1 MPAGVRYPTPPA
13 PGEPIRATLLREIID
28 CLKRITPLAGKNT
41 TVDYGH
47 YGARVNGTPA
57 GGSSAPPAAGNPLFA
72 IGTTDN
78 PDAGEPVDGGSDG
91 ETEPEKVK
99 GIVNCYYMRGGI
111 LDKAKDFKWNKEE
124 WKDVFLAFQIWT
136 SIEDMPTHE
145 DDEGEEVG
153 DYPKIEIF
161 GDLTE
166 LNAAQANS
174 NIYTY
179 PLYKLNE
186 DGGVELDLRSV
197 INIQL
202 FEPVIRPVR

>member
-13 PGEPIRATLLREIID
+13 PGEPIRATLLRDIID
-28 CLKRITPLAGKNT
+28 CLKRITPIQGKNT
-41 TVDYGH
+41 TVDYGS

-57 GGSSAPPAAGNPLFA
+57 GSSSPSAPGNPLFA
-72 IGTTDN
+72 IGTMDN
-78 PDAGEPVDGGSDG
+78 PDAGEPVEDGEEG
-91 ETEPEKVK
+91 ETEPEKCK
-99 GIVNCYYMRGGI
+99 GIVNCYFMRGGI
-111 LDKAKDFKWNKEE
+111 LDKVDDFKWDEE
-124 WKDVFLAFQIWT
+124 NWKNGFLAFQIWT

-161 GDLTE
+161 RDLTE
-166 LNAAQANS
+166 LCGAQANS

-202 FEPVIRPVR
+202 FEPVIRPLR